1 MKGVPPEIDD
11 LMWRLAEENSPVAQA
26 EFESRHARYGPELT
40 RRIRMVAQLREA
52 GKPVT
57 HRPAF
62 TPRPSRVAPV
72 SGGAIFAAVSLAV
85 LAAGAVAY
93 VVASGGE
100 PPRVAVEPSIRP
112 QPATVAAPP
121 LKDATPP
128 ANEEPKPL
136 PIPEEA
142 IKPEP
147 QPTYEKPHDVR
158 IEDTALTTAID
169 LVAKG
174 GGLQVTIAPGFADRK
189 VTLDYRG
196 LTPVDTLKAMGQEY
210 SFTVVEE
217 EEGKVLVIPVR
228 EAATDRRI
236 SG

>member
-11 LMWRLAEENSPVAQA
+11 LMWRLAEESSPVAQA
-26 EFESRHARYGPELT
+26 EFESRHARYGSELA
-40 RRIRMVAQLREA
+40 RRIQMVAQLRAA

-62 TPRPSRVAPV
+62 TPRPTRVAPV
-72 SGGAIFAAVSLAV
+72 RSGAIFAAFGLAALAV
-85 LAAGAVAY
+85 GAVAY
-93 VVASGGE
+93 VIASGGE
-100 PPRVAVEPSIRP
+100 PPRVAVEPTVRP
-112 QPATVAAPP
+112 QPAPP
-121 LKDATPP
+121 VTPP
-128 ANEEPKPL
+128 KVENPLVKEEPMPL
-136 PIPEEA
+136 HPFEEA
-142 IKPEP
+142 IKPQP
-147 QPTYEKPHDVR
+147 QPTYEKPHDIR

-217 EEGKVLVIPVR
+217 EAGKVLVIPVR